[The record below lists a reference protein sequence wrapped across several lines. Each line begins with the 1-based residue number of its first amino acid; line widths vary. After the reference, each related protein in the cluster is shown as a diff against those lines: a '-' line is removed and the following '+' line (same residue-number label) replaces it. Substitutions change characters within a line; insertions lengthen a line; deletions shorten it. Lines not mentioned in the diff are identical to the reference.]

1 MSKAKRL
8 GKVALVTVSILF
20 FVFVLLLIVGR
31 VWVKKHPRQLPLIS
45 TAASWKPFKSDVGR
59 FSAFFPGIPETTN
72 ISFTFPATNG
82 DETIAI
88 EGPVFYVNPNI
99 QNSFAVLFYDNAVFS
114 KMSKLPDP
122 QAFLKQTQSLMVSEH
137 KGKIAFEQELQLQN
151 FPAREFEYAAGG
163 KANYSVRMKLILA
176 GKRVYEIYVVFL
188 TTSPYP
194 EERTTFFN
202 SFKIIPDPQ
211 LSP

>member
-20 FVFVLLLIVGR
+20 FIFVLLLIAGR
-31 VWVKKHPRQLPLIS
+31 AWVKKHPRLPPLIP
-45 TAASWKPFKSDVGR
+45 TAASWKQFKSDTGG
-59 FSAFFPGIPETTN
+59 FSAFFPGTPETTN
-72 ISFTFPATNG
+72 ISFTFPTTNG
-82 DETIAI
+82 DQAITI

-114 KMSKLPDP
+114 KMSKSPDP
-122 QAFLKQTQSLMVSEH
+122 KKFLKQTQSLMVSEH
-137 KGKIAFEQELQLQN
+137 KGKIVFEQELQFQN

-176 GKRVYEIYVVFL
+176 GERVYQVYVVFL
-188 TTSPYP
+188 TTNPYP

-202 SFKIIPDPQ
+202 SFKI
-211 LSP
+211 LSEP